1 MRNDY
6 VVLRDR
12 RLIVA
17 RPEGKLNVQESQRAL
32 REITSNPNYDQQFK
46 VLMDLTQIESDLDP
60 VDILEIATSIAYPN
74 SIFPTRQKIAIA
86 VSGQIAFDHA
96 AFLELCANNRGV
108 NIKSF
113 SHLDA
118 ATDWL
123 EVDLP
128 NDLLDS

>member
-1 MRNDY
+1 MKNDY

-12 RLIVA
+12 KLIVA
-17 RPEGKLNVQESQRAL
+17 RPKGRLDVQESKRAL
-32 REITSNPNYDQQFK
+32 REITSNSDYDQQFE

-60 VDILEIATSIAYPN
+60 VGIVDIATSIAYPN
-74 SIFPTRQKIAIA
+74 SIFPTRRKIAIA

-96 AFLELCANNRGV
+96 AFLELCANNRGI

-113 SHLDA
+113 SSLAA

-123 EVDLP
+123 EIDLP
-128 NDLLDS
+128 DHLL